1 MTFLAN
7 FGLKMGRRSFNKICQ
22 ATVGEILA
30 SAFHPCDHI
39 LMCYSAMIEADLR
52 TLQKKFNVKIDWDSF
67 EEAYNIRM
75 KYDQAMIPSGL
86 DSYIIQNA
94 ETPLQ
99 KRLAKMAK
107 EHYKA
112 EIEKFSAKLKKYEQD
127 VKDFEAKLRA
137 GSKIKDLKE
146 KLEKR
151 RATVEWHKEKIDYY
165 ERIEE
170 TGAPRVFPNF
180 YAPVIIKDG
189 KEELLR
195 LMRYHLCPKNGKEM
209 NAFKYNLF
217 NARRD
222 RLLDS
227 RTWKP
232 VFGKKHAIFPFL
244 RFYESVEGENRK
256 AKIIYFQP
264 KDQEIMWSAAIYEE
278 AKVDSG
284 LLRTFAAITD
294 EPPPEVAATGHD
306 RCPVFLSEEKF
317 ERWLTP
323 KETPQELVE
332 LLTNVVPT
340 YFEHKAA

>member
-1 MTFLAN
+1 
-7 FGLKMGRRSFNKICQ
+7 
-22 ATVGEILA
+22 
-30 SAFHPCDHI
+30 
-39 LMCYSAMIEADLR
+39 MCYSAMIEADLR
-52 TLQKKFNVKIDWDSF
+52 KLEYYFGSKVDWTSF
-67 EEAYNIRM
+67 EEAFTIRS

-99 KRLAKMAK
+99 KRLAQMAK
-107 EHYKA
+107 AHYQA

-127 VKDFEAKLRA
+127 VKDFEAKLKS
-137 GSKIKDLKE
+137 GSKVKDLAE

-151 RATVEWHKEKIDYY
+151 RATVQWHKEKIEYY
-165 ERIEE
+165 EKIEE

-180 YAPVIIKDG
+180 YAPVIVNSD
-189 KEELLR
+189 KEHSIR

-232 VFGKKHAIFPFL
+232 VFGKKHAIFPFH
-244 RFYESVEGENRK
+244 RFYESVDDGNGNS
-256 AKIIYFQP
+256 KIIYFEP

-278 AKVDSG
+278 AKIDSG
-284 LLRTFAAITD
+284 LLRSFAAITD
-294 EPPPEVAATGHD
+294 EPPPEVQAAGHD
-306 RCPVFLSEEKF
+306 RCPVFLAKEHF
-317 ERWLTP
+317 ERWLAP
-323 KETPQELVE
+323 KDDPTDLVQ
-332 LLTNVVPT
+332 LLESVVPT

>member
-1 MTFLAN
+1 
-7 FGLKMGRRSFNKICQ
+7 
-22 ATVGEILA
+22 
-30 SAFHPCDHI
+30 
-39 LMCYSAMIEADLR
+39 MCYSAMIEADLR
-52 TLQKKFNVKIDWDSF
+52 KLEKQFGVKVDWTSF
-67 EEAYNIRM
+67 EEAFNIRA

-107 EHYKA
+107 EHYKG
-112 EIEKFSAKLKKYEQD
+112 EIEKFTTKLKKYEQD
-127 VKDFEAKLRA
+127 VLDFEAKLKA
-137 GSKIKDLKE
+137 GSKAKDLKT

-151 RATVEWHKEKIDYY
+151 RETVEWHKEKIDYY

-180 YAPVIIKDG
+180 FAPVIVKDG
-189 KEELLR
+189 KEGLIR
-195 LMRYHLCPKNGKEM
+195 LMRYHLCPKNGKEL
-209 NAFKYNLF
+209 NAFQYNLF

-222 RLLDS
+222 KLLES

-232 VFGKKHAIFPFL
+232 VFGKKHAIFPFQ
-244 RFYESVEGENRK
+244 RFYESVDDGDGNS
-256 AKIIYFQP
+256 KIIYFQP

-278 AKVDSG
+278 SKIAPG
-284 LLRTFAAITD
+284 LLRSFAAITD
-294 EPPPEVAATGHD
+294 EPPPEVSAAGHD
-306 RCPVFLSEEKF
+306 RCPVFLAEENF
-317 ERWLTP
+317 ERWLEP
-323 KETPQELVE
+323 QESPQELVE